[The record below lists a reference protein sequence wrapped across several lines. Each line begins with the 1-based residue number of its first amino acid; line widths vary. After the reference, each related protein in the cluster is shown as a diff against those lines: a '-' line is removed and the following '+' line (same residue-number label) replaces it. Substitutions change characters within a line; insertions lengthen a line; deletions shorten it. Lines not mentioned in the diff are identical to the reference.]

1 MTQVLRGLANVTDP
15 NLLVGSA
22 SSDDAAV
29 YRISDEQAL
38 VQTLDFFTP
47 IVDDA
52 YQYGQIAAA
61 NSLSDVYAMGGRPI
75 TAMNIVGVPTD
86 KISLE
91 TVNAILRGGADK
103 VAEAGCVLAGGHT
116 VMNPE
121 PLYGLSVTGLVHPEK
136 VISNAGG
143 QEGDVL
149 LLTKPLGTGI
159 LSTAVKR
166 GIDIGDLEKVAAG
179 LMSSLN
185 TPGTPVAEAGLT
197 TCGTDV
203 TGFGLLGHLIG
214 ICRESGVTA
223 ELDASAIPAIDEK
236 VLSLIGEGCV
246 PGGSRK
252 NLETAQ
258 PQVNFASGV
267 SEELQILLADA
278 QTSGGLLLAIAPDKV
293 AQAEDILHQ
302 AGAPIIVKI
311 GSLTARGEKDVEVG

>member
-1 MTQVLRGLANVTDP
+1 MRGLANVEDP

-29 YRISDEQAL
+29 YRLSDDQAL

-47 IVDDA
+47 IVDDP
-52 YQYGQIAAA
+52 YQFGQIAAA

-75 TAMNIVGVPTD
+75 TAMNIVGVPTEE
-86 KISLE
+86 ISLE

-103 VAEAGCVLAGGHT
+103 VAEANCVLAGGHT
-116 VMNPE
+116 VQNPE
-121 PLYGLSVTGLVHPEK
+121 PLYGLSVTGLVHPQK

-143 QEGDVL
+143 AEGDVL

-166 GIDIGDLEKVAAG
+166 GIDIGDLAG
-179 LMSSLN
+179 QIAELMSSLN

-214 ICRESGVTA
+214 ICRESGLTA
-223 ELDASAIPAIDEK
+223 QLDATAIPAIDDK
-236 VLSLIGEGCV
+236 VLDLISEGCV

-258 PQVNFASGV
+258 PNVQFGSSV
-267 SEELQILLADA
+267 SEALQVLLADA
-278 QTSGGLLLAIAPDKV
+278 QTSGGLLLGVAADKV
-293 AQAEDILHQ
+293 SQAEDILHQ
-302 AGAPIIVKI
+302 AGAPIVQKI
-311 GSLTARGEKDVEVG
+311 GVLTAQGSSAVEVA

>member
-1 MTQVLRGLANVTDP
+1 MRGLANINDP
-15 NLLVGSA
+15 NLLVGST

-29 YRISDEQAL
+29 YRLSDSQAL

-47 IVDDA
+47 IVDDP
-52 YQYGQIAAA
+52 YQFGQIAAA

-75 TAMNIVGVPTD
+75 TAMNIVAVPTD
-86 KISLE
+86 EISLE

-103 VAEAGCVLAGGHT
+103 VAEANCVLAGGHT
-116 VMNPE
+116 VQNPE

-143 QEGDVL
+143 REGDVL

-166 GIDIGDLEKVAAG
+166 GLEIGDLEARAAK
-179 LMSSLN
+179 LMASLN

-203 TGFGLLGHLIG
+203 TGFGLLGHLLG

-223 ELDASAIPAIDEK
+223 HLDSSAIPAIDSR
-236 VLSLIGEGCV
+236 VLSLIAEGCV
-246 PGGSRK
+246 PGGTRK
-252 NLETAQ
+252 NLATAE
-258 PQVNFASGV
+258 PQVSFGADV
-267 SEELQILLADA
+267 SDEMKILLADA
-278 QTSGGLLLAIAPDKV
+278 QTSGGLLLAIAPDKLS
-293 AQAEDILHQ
+293 QAEDILHE
-302 AGAPIIVKI
+302 AGAPIVVQI
-311 GSLTARGEKDVEVG
+311 GSLQSQQGSNVIVS

>member
-1 MTQVLRGLANVTDP
+1 MRGLAHINDP

-29 YRISDEQAL
+29 YRLSDSQAL

-47 IVDDA
+47 IVDDP
-52 YQYGQIAAA
+52 YQFGQIAAA

-75 TAMNIVGVPTD
+75 TAMNIVAVPTD
-86 KISLE
+86 EISLE

-103 VAEAGCVLAGGHT
+103 VAEANCVLAGGHT
-116 VMNPE
+116 VQNPE
-121 PLYGLSVTGLVHPEK
+121 PLYGLSVTGLVHPDK

-143 QEGDVL
+143 HEGDVL

-166 GIDIGDLEKVAAG
+166 GLDIGDLESKAAE
-179 LMSSLN
+179 LMASLN

-203 TGFGLLGHLIG
+203 TGFGLLGHLLG

-223 ELDASAIPAIDEK
+223 HLDSAAIPAIDER
-236 VLSLIGEGCV
+236 VLSLITEGCV
-246 PGGSRK
+246 PGGTRK
-252 NLETAQ
+252 NLATAE
-258 PQVNFASGV
+258 PQVSFGTGV
-267 SEELQILLADA
+267 SEEMKILLADA
-278 QTSGGLLLAIAPDKV
+278 QTSGGLLLAIAPDKLS
-293 AQAEDILHQ
+293 QAEDLLHES
-302 AGAPIIVKI
+302 GAPIVVRI
-311 GSLTARGEKDVEVG
+311 GSLQAKGDRAVVVS